1 MTIEARV
8 LALVLAV
15 ACALWVLALVRA
27 RRLYVG
33 YAAIYLAPILVGA
46 TAIAVPHMLESF
58 VRLVGID
65 SLVVIAMAIVFVFV
79 VYLGSQLTLVADR
92 VHAIAQ
98 EMAIQH
104 AQRILT
110 EEDADDA
117 DGKSSGS

>member
-1 MTIEARV
+1 MTIETRL
-8 LALVLAV
+8 LALALAV

-33 YAAIYLAPILVGA
+33 YAAIYLAPIIAGA
-46 TAIAVPHMLESF
+46 TAIAVPQMLESF

-65 SLVVIAMAIVFVFV
+65 NLMVVAMAIVFVFV
-79 VYLGSQLTLVADR
+79 IYLGSQLTLVADR

-104 AQRILT
+104 AQRILS
-110 EEDADDA
+110 EEDADDR
-117 DGKSSGS
+117 DGRSSPP